1 MGKHV
6 DDAEWKMELRLRRFF
21 KKLLYRLAIFLI
33 KVTTIVLILYII
45 WYLIS
50 YFGGRDFVLFII
62 DVTADTGK
70 FVLTRLQN
78 NTVAN

>member
-1 MGKHV
+1 MGKRV
-6 DDAEWKMELRLRRFF
+6 DDAEWKMELRLRRFL
-21 KKLLYRLAIFLI
+21 KKLFYRLTILLI
-33 KVTTIVLILYII
+33 KVSAVVFVLYLI

-50 YFGGRDFVLFII
+50 YFGGKDFVLFII

-70 FVLTRLQN
+70 FLLTRLQN

>member
-1 MGKHV
+1 MGKRV
-6 DDAEWKMELRLRRFF
+6 DDAEWKMELRLRRFL
-21 KKLLYRLAIFLI
+21 KKLFYRLTILLI
-33 KVTTIVLILYII
+33 KVSAVVFVLYLI

-50 YFGGRDFVLFII
+50 YFGGKDFVLFII